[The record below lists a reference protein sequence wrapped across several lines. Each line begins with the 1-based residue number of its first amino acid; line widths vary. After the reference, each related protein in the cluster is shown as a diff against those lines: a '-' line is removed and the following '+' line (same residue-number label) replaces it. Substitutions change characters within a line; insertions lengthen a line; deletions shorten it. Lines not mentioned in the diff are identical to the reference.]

1 MNAPVGNKEKPQGIF
16 SGHCETLRRFVDS
29 SSLQGTAAEL
39 VGRMGALER
48 RAGVVSAS
56 STAVAATAVAVAG
69 SVYTRRRVDRISRD
83 QHHSDHSPVV
93 LETEPRLGPGDGP
106 LLRT

>member
-1 MNAPVGNKEKPQGIF
+1 
-16 SGHCETLRRFVDS
+16 
-29 SSLQGTAAEL
+29 
-39 VGRMGALER
+39 MGALER

-56 STAVAATAVAVAG
+56 STAVAATAVAVAVAVAG

-93 LETEPRLGPGDGP
+93 LETRR
-106 LLRT
+106 RTSAAHITPQ

>member
-1 MNAPVGNKEKPQGIF
+1 
-16 SGHCETLRRFVDS
+16 
-29 SSLQGTAAEL
+29 
-39 VGRMGALER
+39 MGALER

-56 STAVAATAVAVAG
+56 STAVAATAVAVAVAG

-93 LETEPRLGPGDGP
+93 LEIEPRLGPGDGP
-106 LLRT
+106 LLRTL